1 VGFFNFG
8 REVLHLVNYK
18 LVLAEKIA
26 SLLTGIA
33 TQDIVQLMEVPP
45 NPELGDISLPCFR
58 LSKQQKKSPQVIAG
72 ELKEQLKDDI
82 IEMMDSVSGYL
93 NITYNKS
100 RLAEDIIQDV
110 LHSGEQY
117 GAQNLGKGKTIVID
131 YSSPNIA
138 KPFHV
143 AHLRSTVIGHA
154 LTQIFSFLGYKCV
167 GINHLGD
174 WGTQFGKLIA
184 AYQLW
189 GNSDEIKSKG
199 IDELLRLY
207 VKFHD
212 EAEKDLTLEDQARAW
227 FVKMEQG
234 DETALKLWKWFVDIS
249 MAEFQKIYQLLGVKF
264 DSYAGE
270 SFYNDKMDPVIQELK
285 EKQLLVE
292 DEGASI
298 VKLEEYGMPPAL
310 MLKRDGSSL
319 YHTRDVTA
327 AIYRKETY
335 DFHKAIYVTDYAQN
349 LHFKQWFKVI
359 ELMGYEWAK
368 DLVHVAFGRIS
379 IEGMSLSTRKGNV
392 VKLED
397 VLQKAIDKTRDIIK
411 ARNPDL
417 ENKDEVAKQ
426 VGVGAIVFNDLKG
439 NRITDIHFTW
449 EDALNFEGETGP
461 YVQYTHA
468 RTCSVIRKAKKEK
481 GMEIST
487 DSLQI
492 DTTLIQNT
500 EAVAVIKTL
509 QLFGERIEQ
518 AMNKLEPSIIT
529 RYLIDLAQDF
539 NRFYHACHILVDD
552 QDLCRARLAIVQC
565 VKITLQN
572 GLRLIGLQAPEKI

>member
-1 VGFFNFG
+1 M
-8 REVLHLVNYK
+8 LHLVNYK

-26 SLLTGIA
+26 SLLTGTT

-45 NPELGDISLPCFR
+45 NPELGDVSLPCFR
-58 LSKQQKKSPQVIAG
+58 LSKQLKKSPQIIAS
-72 ELKEQLKDDI
+72 ELKEQLKDSI
-82 IEMMDSVSGYL
+82 IEKLDSVSGYL
-93 NITYNKS
+93 NISLNKT
-100 RLAEDIIQDV
+100 RLAHDIIQDV
-110 LHSGEQY
+110 LRSGDQY
-117 GAQNLGKGKTIVID
+117 GARNLGKGKTVVID

-154 LTQIFSFLGYKCV
+154 LVQIFSFLGYKCV
-167 GINHLGD
+167 GVNHLGD
-174 WGTQFGKLIA
+174 WGTQFGKLIV

-189 GNSDEIKSKG
+189 GNDDVMNSEG

-212 EAEKDLTLEDQARAW
+212 EAEKDPTLEDEARAW
-227 FVKMEQG
+227 FAKMEQG
-234 DETALKLWKWFVDIS
+234 DEAALKLWKRFVEIS
-249 MAEFQKIYQLLGVKF
+249 IAEFQKIYQWLGVQF

-270 SFYNDKMDPVIQELK
+270 SFYNDKIDAVIQALK

-292 DEGASI
+292 DEGAWI

-327 AIYRKETY
+327 AIYRKDTY

-349 LHFKQWFKVI
+349 LHFKQWFKVV
-359 ELMGYEWAK
+359 ERMGYAWAK
-368 DLVHVAFGRIS
+368 DLEHVAFGRVS
-379 IEGMSLSTRKGNV
+379 IEGMSLSTRKGHV

-397 VLQKAIDKTRDIIK
+397 VLQKAIDKTRDIIE

-426 VGVGAIVFNDLKG
+426 VGVGAIVFHDLKG
-439 NRITDIHFTW
+439 NRITDIQFTW

-468 RTCSVIRKAKKEK
+468 RTCSVIRKAREEK
-481 GMEIST
+481 GIVISP
-487 DSLQI
+487 DRFQI
-492 DTTLIQNT
+492 DTSLLQNE
-500 EAVAVIKTL
+500 EAVAVMKTI
-509 QLFGERIEQ
+509 QWFGERIEQ

-539 NRFYHACHILVDD
+539 NRFYHTCHVLVDD
-552 QDLCRARLAIVQC
+552 PELCKARLAVVQC